1 MTEAEGKVKIIASQL
16 TRARNTVGL
25 SSPEAASRLNVT
37 ETVLSSWEMGREFP
51 DAEELYEIATIYRR
65 PIAYFYE
72 ETKEEKTP
80 LDLRKGKGI
89 PGSINTKIKEGLRQF
104 EQYCELQWELEE
116 VMNKKRTVDIGSA
129 TLEDDVE
136 ILANTER
143 ERLNYIGGCKN
154 SFKLLRRRFNE
165 HGIKV
170 FGLSLPEELDGASLW
185 HKTYGPAILI
195 NLTFSQ
201 PRAFFTLAHEYSHLM
216 LLVKDN
222 NEVSVLCD
230 LNDELKIEHFC
241 NRSASAFLVPFI
253 EFKTYLR
260 DKQLKSADYYNVN
273 LLTNI
278 AHDFK
283 VSRHVIAIRLEEIK
297 EVEKGFYWRIKDQ
310 LKEVKPPYTRRG
322 KEWKRKKEKIFGDYY
337 TNLALEA
344 YKVGNLTYS
353 SLSKHM
359 DLRLGQLGELLKAE
373 SVN

>member
-1 MTEAEGKVKIIASQL
+1 MTEAEGKVKIVASQL
-16 TRARNTVGL
+16 TRGRNAVGL
-25 SSPEAASRLNVT
+25 SSAEAANRLNVS
-37 ETVLSSWEMGREFP
+37 EIVLSSWEQGRESP

-72 ETKEEKTP
+72 ETKEERTP
-80 LDLRKGKGI
+80 LDLRKGKVI
-89 PGSINTKIKEGLRQF
+89 PGVIDTKIKEGLRQF

-116 VMNKKRTVDIGSA
+116 VMNKKRIIDIGTA
-129 TLEDDVE
+129 TLEDNIE
-136 ILANTER
+136 SLANAER
-143 ERLNYIGGCKN
+143 DRLKYVGGRKN
-154 SFKLLRRRFNE
+154 SFRLLRRRCNE

-201 PRAFFTLAHEYSHLM
+201 PRTFFTLAHEYSHLM
-216 LLVKDN
+216 LLAKDS

-230 LNDELKIEHFC
+230 LNDELKIEQYC
-241 NRSASAFLVPFI
+241 NRFASAFLIPFL
-253 EFKTYLR
+253 EFKTYLHER
-260 DKQLKSADYYNVN
+260 NLRLMDYYNVDT
-273 LLTNI
+273 LATV

-283 VSRHVIAIRLEEIK
+283 ISRHVVAIRLEEIE
-297 EVEKGFYWRIKDQ
+297 EVERGFYWRIKDQ
-310 LKEVKPPYTRRG
+310 LKEVKPPHFGRS

-344 YKVGNLTYS
+344 YKRGNLTYS

-373 SVN
+373 SLN